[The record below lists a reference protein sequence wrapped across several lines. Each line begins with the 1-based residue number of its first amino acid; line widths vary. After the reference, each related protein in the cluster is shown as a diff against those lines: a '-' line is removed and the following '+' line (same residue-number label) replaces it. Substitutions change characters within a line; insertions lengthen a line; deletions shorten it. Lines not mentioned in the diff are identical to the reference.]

1 MLSALLFALL
11 AASLAVFGG
20 TYRWSTAPL
29 FIAALT
35 LTALAWRRLH
45 FPREL
50 RRLDLALG
58 ATAVAIALQI
68 VPLPGAIHS
77 ALSPHAARVSAS
89 VQLSAIGRDNLWR
102 PLSLDPLATVHALAT
117 FVSAVLVFW
126 VARTHFRQEGV
137 RRMCRN
143 IALLG
148 AVLVIVAVAQRA
160 TSPLL
165 IYGFWAPHDFGAKPM
180 GPFVNRNNFAGW
192 LIMACSLAAG
202 YFIAHARIHLGS
214 DPRDHRGWRTLA
226 ESKGLITLAAIG
238 LMLLGVAASLSRSA
252 IVGFAAAAVSGWLF
266 GRTRSDLRSS
276 ATRVVVA
283 AIGAVV
289 LGLMVVVDPEQLA
302 SRVES
307 TWRATPTDRLT
318 IWAETMPMVRDFW
331 PAGVGAG
338 AYSLGMLVY
347 QQTKVA
353 MAHLQVGGW
362 AHFNQAH
369 SHYLQVLSEG
379 GVLVTLP
386 VVVALASLVIAA
398 RRSLREQV
406 GEAVWIRIGA
416 ACGLIAIATQS
427 IWETSLRM
435 PANAMLCATLAAVVI
450 YQRHPASAARETTSR
465 R

>member
-1 MLSALLFALL
+1 
-11 AASLAVFGG
+11 
-20 TYRWSTAPL
+20 
-29 FIAALT
+29 
-35 LTALAWRRLH
+35 
-45 FPREL
+45 
-50 RRLDLALG
+50 
-58 ATAVAIALQI
+58 
-68 VPLPGAIHS
+68 
-77 ALSPHAARVSAS
+77 
-89 VQLSAIGRDNLWR
+89 
-102 PLSLDPLATVHALAT
+102 
-117 FVSAVLVFW
+117 
-126 VARTHFRQEGV
+126 
-137 RRMCRN
+137 
-143 IALLG
+143 
-148 AVLVIVAVAQRA
+148 
-160 TSPLL
+160 
-165 IYGFWAPHDFGAKPM
+165 
-180 GPFVNRNNFAGW
+180 
-192 LIMACSLAAG
+192 
-202 YFIAHARIHLGS
+202 
-214 DPRDHRGWRTLA
+214 
-226 ESKGLITLAAIG
+226 
-238 LMLLGVAASLSRSA
+238 MLLGVAASLSRSA
-252 IVGFAAAAVSGWLF
+252 LVGFGAAAVSGWLF
-266 GRTRSDLRSS
+266 GRRRSDLRSS
-276 ATRVVVA
+276 ATHVVMA
-283 AIGAVV
+283 ATGAVV

-369 SHYLQVLSEG
+369 SHYLQVLAEG

-398 RRSLREQV
+398 RRALREQL

-450 YQRHPASAARETTSR
+450 YQRDPASAARETRSR